1 MAKRTPSSNSSD
13 SSPQVGLAWS
23 LVPVG
28 VLMGLLALHV
38 IGFGADSSYGPNQ
51 IAMLL
56 AAFVAV
62 AIGMAHGMRWE
73 TVSQAMGRN
82 VASTAEAILILLL
95 IGALSGTWLIAGI
108 IPAFIHYGLQVL
120 EPGIFLFA
128 TCLICAILSLATGTS
143 WGTVGTVGVALM
155 GIGAALGMNPGW
167 VAGAIISGA
176 YFGDKLSPMSDTTNI
191 APAVSGTNLFTHIRY
206 MLYTTVPSIAI
217 ASVVFLVAGLGGGA
231 ADSDVAPGLAP
242 GFGEAMESV
251 FHIHPGLFVAPMLVI
266 GLIIRKVPAAPALLV
281 GVLLGALTAVLFQPE
296 LVATLAGEGAG
307 LGAYQVAIQAMF
319 GDVAVVTGHPLADE
333 LLQSDGM
340 AGMLNTVWLILCAM
354 VFGAALE
361 ATGMLKAITGALL
374 RGVQSTL
381 GLVAR
386 TTGTCLAFNILASDQ
401 YLAIVVPGN
410 MYRQAFEDADLAPEN
425 LSRTLEDAG
434 TVTSVLVP
442 WNTCGV
448 AQSGML
454 GISTFAYLPYC
465 IFNWVS
471 PLMTLLVAAI
481 GFRIHKRSSP
491 QVELPGGVK
500 G

>member
-1 MAKRTPSSNSSD
+1 
-13 SSPQVGLAWS
+13 
-23 LVPVG
+23 
-28 VLMGLLALHV
+28 
-38 IGFGADSSYGPNQ
+38 
-51 IAMLL
+51 
-56 AAFVAV
+56 
-62 AIGMAHGMRWE
+62 
-73 TVSQAMGRN
+73 
-82 VASTAEAILILLL
+82 
-95 IGALSGTWLIAGI
+95 
-108 IPAFIHYGLQVL
+108 
-120 EPGIFLFA
+120 
-128 TCLICAILSLATGTS
+128 
-143 WGTVGTVGVALM
+143 
-155 GIGAALGMNPGW
+155 
-167 VAGAIISGA
+167 
-176 YFGDKLSPMSDTTNI
+176 
-191 APAVSGTNLFTHIRY
+191 
-206 MLYTTVPSIAI
+206 MLYTTVPSLAVALI
-217 ASVVFLVAGLGGGA
+217 VFLVAGLGGGA
-231 ADSDVAPGLAP
+231 AASDAAPGLAP
-242 GFGEAMESV
+242 GFGEAIGSI
-251 FHIHPGLFVAPMLVI
+251 FQIHPGLFAAPLVVI

-319 GDVAVVTGHPLADE
+319 GDVAIVTGHPLADE
-333 LLQSDGM
+333 LLQSDGR

-374 RGVQSTL
+374 RGVQSTF

-471 PLMTLLVAAI
+471 PLMTLLVAAV
-481 GFRIHKRSSP
+481 GFRIRKRSTP
-491 QVELPGGVK
+491 QVELPEAVK

>member
-1 MAKRTPSSNSSD
+1 MAQRTPPAPFPD
-13 SSPQVGLAWS
+13 EVPTLGLGWS

-38 IGFGADSSYGPNQ
+38 VGFGADSSYGPNQ

-62 AIGMAHGMRWE
+62 AIGMAHGVRWAA
-73 TVSQAMGRN
+73 VSAAIGRS

-128 TCLICAILSLATGTS
+128 TCIICAILSLATGTS

-206 MLYTTVPSIAI
+206 MLYTTVPSMVV
-217 ASVVFLVAGLGGGA
+217 ASIVFLVAGLGGGA
-231 ADSDVAPGLAP
+231 SADAAPGLAP
-242 GFGEAMESV
+242 GFGEAIENV
-251 FHIHPGLFVAPMLVI
+251 FHIHPGLFVAPVLVI
-266 GLIIRKVPAAPALLV
+266 LLIIRKVPAAPALLV
-281 GVLLGALTAVLFQPE
+281 GVLLGALTAVVFQPE
-296 LVATLAGEGAG
+296 LVASLAGEGAS

-319 GDVAVVTGHPLADE
+319 GDVAIATGHPLADE

-374 RGVQSTL
+374 RGVHSTL

-386 TTGTCLAFNILASDQ
+386 TTGTCLAFNVLASDQ

-471 PLMTLLVAAI
+471 PLMTLLVAAV
-481 GFRIHKRSSP
+481 GFRIRKRTAP
-491 QVELPGGVK
+491 AVELPQGGK

>member
-1 MAKRTPSSNSSD
+1 
-13 SSPQVGLAWS
+13 
-23 LVPVG
+23 
-28 VLMGLLALHV
+28 MGLLALHV

-56 AAFVAV
+56 AAFVSV
-62 AIGMAHGMRWE
+62 AIGMAHGVRWAS
-73 TVSQAMGRN
+73 VSAAIGKSI
-82 VASTAEAILILLL
+82 ASTAEALLILLL

-128 TCLICAILSLATGTS
+128 TCVICSILSLATGTS

-191 APAVSGTNLFTHIRY
+191 APAVSGTDLFTHIRY
-206 MLYTTVPSIAI
+206 MLYTTVPSLAI
-217 ASVVFLVAGLGGGA
+217 ALIVFLVAGLGGGA
-231 ADSDVAPGLAP
+231 AASDAAPGLAP
-242 GFGEAMESV
+242 GFGEAIGSV
-251 FHIHPGLFVAPMLVI
+251 FHIHPGLFVAPLVVI

-374 RGVQSTL
+374 RGVQSTF

-471 PLMTLLVAAI
+471 PLMTLLVAAV
-481 GFRIHKRSSP
+481 GFRIRKRSTP
-491 QVELPGGVK
+491 QVELPGAVK